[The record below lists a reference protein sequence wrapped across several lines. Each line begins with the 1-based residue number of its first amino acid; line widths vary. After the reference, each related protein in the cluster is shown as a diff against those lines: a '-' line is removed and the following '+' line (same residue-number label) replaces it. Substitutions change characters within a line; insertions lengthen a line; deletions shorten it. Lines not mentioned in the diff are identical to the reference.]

1 MFPQNEVFRAGPTK
15 MICFLSWII
24 KDRRLP
30 ITMRSKLLRCF
41 RGMMM
46 RSLCCVLNRTLIF
59 SGIPIEQYGSE
70 TTEYQQD
77 DYDPTYKYYYML
89 EDSHEDVLKKLENEL
104 LREEIEEQ
112 EKAEAAEKRM
122 QELEKG
128 AEEFVHITELK
139 NKRDRHSK
147 MSQEKRA
154 EKERIIQLRKELAMA
169 NREREIFCCF
179 VCSRVFADEEGMR
192 EHVAEKHLANKKEYF
207 LKCSKCYQR
216 FNKKQH
222 LQRHEL
228 THKNT
233 AYTCRVCSR
242 EFRGVVSLKIHMSS
256 AHSMSLDGVHISR
269 ELACKCGQ
277 KFGVVEELKRHRYYC
292 ETRESIAEK
301 RRKAREELDALSTI
315 SPTHSAS
322 SVYSESTSAASI
334 GSASGRPV
342 KDKSCPFC
350 FLVCASMQSR
360 RRHIERKHPEKL
372 TEEEV
377 DSHSY
382 IKVQTPALPFACELC
397 AKTFASHASLST
409 HKKRIHENRNDHE
422 CTICGR
428 RYPLPSELRK
438 HIKRVH
444 EKNMI
449 NC

>member
-1 MFPQNEVFRAGPTK
+1 MDVESSLSMATCRIAEPAAVAAVEDLIPPSMETNSGDPCTLTDLSSCNAIPEDQPGWTYQNDLFSELDYQGPST
-15 MICFLSWII
+15 SNYNA
-24 KDRRLP
+24 D
-30 ITMRSKLLRCF
+30 
-41 RGMMM
+41 
-46 RSLCCVLNRTLIF
+46 
-59 SGIPIEQYGSE
+59 GIPIEQYGSE

-342 KDKSCPFC
+342 KGFDFACI
-350 FLVCASMQSR
+350 AT
-360 RRHIERKHPEKL
+360 IEQLNGGKGTKFYSKTRE
-372 TEEEV
+372 
-377 DSHSY
+377 SHSPRP
-382 IKVQTPALPFACELC
+382 KTVRNRSPALFSNKLL
-397 AKTFASHASLST
+397 ASQYNWVDRDQLLERCLECRARRTGASCVKVTWL
-409 HKKRIHENRNDHE
+409 
-422 CTICGR
+422 
-428 RYPLPSELRK
+428 
-438 HIKRVH
+438 
-444 EKNMI
+444 
-449 NC
+449 